1 MFFFN
6 ECLYAKK
13 KTRHWW
19 IPFRDI
25 GGEKILQ
32 RDGTREH
39 VFHLFIRALCIK
51 LRMKLICAPKN
62 QLPFL
67 SELLIRLVIS
77 LSQQLTK
84 DNRCMS
90 RQVGGVWTSLVAY
103 NKDSQMPSFVDEYLI
118 PKKSKMFIVN
128 NPAIWLDESILN
140 NQNLWSKIFHE
151 KSEIDNRRNTEWKQ
165 EKHPRENNKQ

>member
-1 MFFFN
+1 MSVSTQKKRQDIDGFHS
-6 ECLYAKK
+6 EILVAKK
-13 KTRHWW
+13 FCNVMGRESMCFIYLSERYVSNWGW
-19 IPFRDI
+19 NSFVPQ
-25 GGEKILQ
+25 KI
-32 RDGTREH
+32 
-39 VFHLFIRALCIK
+39 
-51 LRMKLICAPKN
+51 N
-62 QLPFL
+62 YL

-103 NKDSQMPSFVDEYLI
+103 SKDSQMPSFVDEYLI

-128 NPAIWLDESILN
+128 NPAIWLDKNILN

-165 EKHPRENNKQ
+165 EKHPRENNKH

>member
-1 MFFFN
+1 
-6 ECLYAKK
+6 
-13 KTRHWW
+13 
-19 IPFRDI
+19 
-25 GGEKILQ
+25 
-32 RDGTREH
+32 
-39 VFHLFIRALCIK
+39 
-51 LRMKLICAPKN
+51 MKLICAPKN

-128 NPAIWLDESILN
+128 NPAI
-140 NQNLWSKIFHE
+140 
-151 KSEIDNRRNTEWKQ
+151 
-165 EKHPRENNKQ
+165 